1 LQHRNKKN
9 DEEKKRD
16 LRYNDTLS
24 RIGEEICMEKVL
36 LKTDMPDIT
45 FLRRGKVRDI
55 YEVDDYLLL
64 IATDRI
70 SAFDVVLPNGI
81 PGKGRILTQ
90 ISLYWFRQMEGI
102 IKNHIVATEVREY
115 PGICHKYADQLEG
128 RSMLVKKAKP
138 MPVEC
143 IVRGYLS
150 GSGWKEYQKS
160 GTVCAMKLP
169 DGLIESSKL
178 SSPIFT
184 PSTKAEEG
192 HDANISFEEM
202 VKIVGKETGEKLR
215 EVSLKVYTRAR
226 DLAEKKG
233 IIIADTK
240 FEFGMFN
247 NELILIDEVL
257 TPDSSRFWSVKNYQP
272 GKGQDSYDKQIV
284 RDYLLSL
291 DWDQTYP
298 GPVLPDYIVEKAI
311 ARYREIY
318 EIITG

>member
-1 LQHRNKKN
+1 MMDN
-9 DEEKKRD
+9 
-16 LRYNDTLS
+16 
-24 RIGEEICMEKVL
+24 VL
-36 LKTDMPDIT
+36 LQTNMPDIR

-64 IATDRI
+64 IASDRI

-81 PGKGRILTQ
+81 PGKGRLLTQ

-102 IKNHIVATEVREY
+102 IKNHIVATEVRDY
-115 PGICHKYADQLEG
+115 PAICHKYADQLEG
-128 RSMLVKKAKP
+128 RSMLVKKATP

-160 GTVCAMKLP
+160 GTVCKIKLP
-169 DGLIESSKL
+169 GGLVESSKL
-178 SSPIFT
+178 PEAIFT

-192 HDANISFEEM
+192 HDINISFEEM
-202 VKIVGKETGEKLR
+202 AQIVGRETGEKLR

-247 NELILIDEVL
+247 GELIFIDEVL
-257 TPDSSRFWSVKNYQP
+257 TPDSSRFWSAKTYQP
-272 GKGQDSYDKQIV
+272 GKGQDSYDKQII

-298 GPVLPDYIVEKAI
+298 GPVLPDNIVEKAI
-311 ARYREIY
+311 ARYKEIY